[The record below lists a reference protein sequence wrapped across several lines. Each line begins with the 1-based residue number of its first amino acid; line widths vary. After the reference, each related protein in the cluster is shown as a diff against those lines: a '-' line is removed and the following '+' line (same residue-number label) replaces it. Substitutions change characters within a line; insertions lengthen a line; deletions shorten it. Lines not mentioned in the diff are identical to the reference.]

1 MIMYLMTITIVKWWS
16 SQLIT
21 TVVIIHL
28 LLPKL
33 REYVNGSKSGNAA
46 HLCVSNTSANKTTS
60 DKFFLTNTSA
70 SKGLH
75 SDIFFFMFSNKL
87 DYIILLV
94 CSLKTISKCNWFV
107 KSLQPLSSQQP
118 IPHLL
123 CFSTWKMLI
132 SKSVLN
138 TTNKFQMAL
147 SEARWYQNGW
157 IFRKVPNGH
166 IAVFSG
172 HIDVCACWYTFI
184 IKYIL
189 NIKGNLQYIFL
200 DWKTFPY
207 FSYMWHFL
215 VWQIHGPKF
224 FSKLAN
230 WLVTLSQDQ
239 RVLPQLCSLLRRLQK
254 WTRTCPCSFHLA
266 TYFYSFCSLNLC
278 MFVFVFI
285 TCIHHCVFSASIA
298 RLERVYLV
306 HTPFAPWYYDDILKI
321 SYILLSYDDINMTFW

>member
-1 MIMYLMTITIVKWWS
+1 MNFQKSSKWPYCS
-16 SQLIT
+16 FFGT
-21 TVVIIHL
+21 HRR
-28 LLPKL
+28 L
-33 REYVNGSKSGNAA
+33 RVLVHFYHQIYPQYKG
-46 HLCVSNTSANKTTS
+46 
-60 DKFFLTNTSA
+60 KFA
-70 SKGLH
+70 
-75 SDIFFFMFSNKL
+75 I
-87 DYIILLV
+87 Y
-94 CSLKTISKCNWFV
+94 
-107 KSLQPLSSQQP
+107 
-118 IPHLL
+118 
-123 CFSTWKMLI
+123 
-132 SKSVLN
+132 
-138 TTNKFQMAL
+138 
-147 SEARWYQNGW
+147 
-157 IFRKVPNGH
+157 
-166 IAVFSG
+166 
-172 HIDVCACWYTFI
+172 
-184 IKYIL
+184 
-189 NIKGNLQYIFL
+189 FL

-266 TYFYSFCSLNLC
+266 TYFYSLNLC